1 MLRKPCTFSTEHRTQ
16 RSHAETES
24 KASSLLIAFAVA
36 EEKLADSLGR
46 TCYFQALDLTGYKA
60 NFTWKKKCAYEDNR
74 GITVVEVI
82 N

>member
-36 EEKLADSLGR
+36 EEMLADIRKNMLFPSIGPYRIQGKLHME
-46 TCYFQALDLTGYKA
+46 
-60 NFTWKKKCAYEDNR
+60 KKCAYEDNR